1 MSSLPGNFEEDTASF
16 IPSLAPSGS
25 FEQRL
30 LDDTLL
36 DGESSVMF
44 LEPSASGDDV
54 EVLLLSAVSRRRAS
68 PHRAR
73 DPAFFPPPD
82 DASSRRP
89 EQLFEACDD
98 GLVVE
103 EEEDDFGKD
112 CGASEEEDDDA
123 TIVMDASDYASLAT
137 ANDDSVCI
145 VDESVF
151 FVADGRLK
159 TSWASP
165 ILCRL

>member
-1 MSSLPGNFEEDTASF
+1 MFRNNTLALSSLPGNFEEDTASF

-73 DPAFFPPPD
+73 DPAFSRLPTTRHRAVRSSFLRRVMTVSWSKKRKTILEKIAVPP
-82 DASSRRP
+82 RRRTMTRR
-89 EQLFEACDD
+89 
-98 GLVVE
+98 
-103 EEEDDFGKD
+103 
-112 CGASEEEDDDA
+112 S
-123 TIVMDASDYASLAT
+123 
-137 ANDDSVCI
+137 
-145 VDESVF
+145 
-151 FVADGRLK
+151 
-159 TSWASP
+159 
-165 ILCRL
+165 